1 MSPLLALAG
10 VWGESHGVLIASICG
25 SFALTANCCCTYWA
39 ARIFGLKVI
48 NKFIFL
54 FRKKPISIPEDVKQ
68 SNFLVWSLVMRLT
81 PGIPF
86 IFTNIILGALK
97 MPFQSYILISVPILT
112 LSSFGYIYATAGI
125 ISGNYVNFGG
135 GIAIIL
141 GFFIVGRFILK
152 RRKKMQSELFQTRE
166 NNSKIW
172 EISEINASI
181 RKILESNLSNIWI
194 RGEISNLKS
203 HSSGHHYFQLKDSL
217 SQIKAVLFK
226 GDARNQTCL
235 PKEGGNFIIFGDLT
249 AYEPR
254 GDCQIRVKYLLEEGS
269 GNLKLEFERLKK
281 SLMREGLFD
290 SDKKKPIPKYIT
302 RVGLVTSKEGAAI
315 EDFTSILQRRD
326 WCGEII
332 SLFFVS
338 TGGHCSQEPDRGNR

>member
-1 MSPLLALAG
+1 MHARKAILYFVFILLFVLSLIFLLGLSDQNYKKYISGFWNTFSGFLVANGLLLFLAIVVLPALILPVSPLLALAG

-54 FRKKPISIPEDVKQ
+54 FRKKPISIPEDVKE

-125 ISGNYVNFGG
+125 ISGNFVNFGG

-152 RRKKMQSELFQTRE
+152 RRK
-166 NNSKIW
+166 
-172 EISEINASI
+172 NA
-181 RKILESNLSNIWI
+181 
-194 RGEISNLKS
+194 
-203 HSSGHHYFQLKDSL
+203 
-217 SQIKAVLFK
+217 V
-226 GDARNQTCL
+226 
-235 PKEGGNFIIFGDLT
+235 
-249 AYEPR
+249 
-254 GDCQIRVKYLLEEGS
+254 
-269 GNLKLEFERLKK
+269 
-281 SLMREGLFD
+281 
-290 SDKKKPIPKYIT
+290 
-302 RVGLVTSKEGAAI
+302 
-315 EDFTSILQRRD
+315 
-326 WCGEII
+326 
-332 SLFFVS
+332 
-338 TGGHCSQEPDRGNR
+338 